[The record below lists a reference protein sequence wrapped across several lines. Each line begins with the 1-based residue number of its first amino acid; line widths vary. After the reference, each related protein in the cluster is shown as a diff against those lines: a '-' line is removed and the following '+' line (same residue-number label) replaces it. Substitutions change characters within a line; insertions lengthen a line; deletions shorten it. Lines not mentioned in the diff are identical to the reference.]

1 MSIWEEQEPQRT
13 FGPVAYSLQTS
24 LAERQRDQQQ
34 SSAEKK
40 KSGGGGKRC
49 NVQPLKQIEVLL
61 DALELKLAVKLGEG
75 DLTLGIRRALI
86 LAGMRQF

>member
-1 MSIWEEQEPQRT
+1 MTNNKVVRK
-13 FGPVAYSLQTS
+13 
-24 LAERQRDQQQ
+24 
-34 SSAEKK
+34 KK

-49 NVQPLKQIEVLL
+49 NVQPLKRIEVLL

>member
-1 MSIWEEQEPQRT
+1 MSIWEEREPQRT

-24 LAERQRDQQQ
+24 LAERHRDQQQ

-40 KSGGGGKRC
+40 EIRRAGKSC

-75 DLTLGIRRALI
+75 DLTLGIHRALI
-86 LAGMRQF
+86 LTGMRQF

>member
-1 MSIWEEQEPQRT
+1 VTNNKVVRK
-13 FGPVAYSLQTS
+13 
-24 LAERQRDQQQ
+24 
-34 SSAEKK
+34 KK

-49 NVQPLKQIEVLL
+49 NVQPLKRTEVLL

-75 DLTLGIRRALI
+75 DSTLGIRRALI